1 MSGQS
6 LPSLAG
12 AEWLAKPQ
20 TQRVFAALTV
30 AGHGA
35 RAVGGC
41 VRNSLMGLAVTD
53 IDIATTALP
62 AETAAAAKAAGF
74 AAIPTGIEH
83 GTITVVADHL
93 PYEVTTL
100 RRDVATD
107 GRRAVVAFTQDWS
120 EDARRRDFTM
130 NALYCAADGT
140 VFDPLGGYGDLK
152 ARRVRFIGD
161 PSERI
166 REDYLRIL
174 RFFRF
179 HATYGVGVLDADGA
193 RACVRLRDGL
203 RQLSA
208 ERIGAEMMKLL
219 VAPRAVEAV
228 TEMFE
233 LGLLVDV
240 LASAPRMPRFSR
252 LVALERDCAA
262 TADAALRLKAL
273 AVHVTEDAAR
283 LTERLRL
290 SSGQKAVLALAGP
303 RLGTLTH
310 VQDARGGLYRM
321 GSADYRR
328 HVLLQWAESGS
339 FVDDEEWLALWN
351 LPVSAPVPPFP
362 LTGRDLLALG
372 FAPGPKMG
380 ELLRE
385 LEAHWIAS
393 DFMAGADE
401 LIALARSRIS

>member
-6 LPSLAG
+6 LPSLVG

-179 HATYGVGVLDADGA
+179 HATYSAGALDADGA

-208 ERIGAEMMKLL
+208 ERIGAETMRLL

-240 LASAPRMPRFSR
+240 LASAPRMLRFSR

-290 SSGQKAVLALAGP
+290 SSGQKAVLALTGP

-310 VQDARGGLYRM
+310 VQDARGRATAGTQR
-321 GSADYRR
+321 
-328 HVLLQWAESGS
+328 
-339 FVDDEEWLALWN
+339 
-351 LPVSAPVPPFP
+351 P
-362 LTGRDLLALG
+362 
-372 FAPGPKMG
+372 
-380 ELLRE
+380 
-385 LEAHWIAS
+385 AS
-393 DFMAGADE
+393 P
-401 LIALARSRIS
+401 